1 MHFINRCLVK
11 FHCAPMAIAYD
22 TVSHHFSSFEVQ
34 RFYDFRVSVHAEIE
48 LMEMVIAHA
57 TFGQR
62 DISFLKLIDE
72 VPHHGTYVLI
82 FLFHAFVAFPLAGR
96 GRMFPEPEGLE
107 Q

>member
-1 MHFINRCLVK
+1 MGLTLIDYMFK

-22 TVSHHFSSFEVQ
+22 TVFHHFSPFEVR
-34 RFYDFRVSVHAEIE
+34 RFYNLGVSVHAEIE

-82 FLFHAFVAFPLAGR
+82 FLFHAFVAFLC
-96 GRMFPEPEGLE
+96 
-107 Q
+107 